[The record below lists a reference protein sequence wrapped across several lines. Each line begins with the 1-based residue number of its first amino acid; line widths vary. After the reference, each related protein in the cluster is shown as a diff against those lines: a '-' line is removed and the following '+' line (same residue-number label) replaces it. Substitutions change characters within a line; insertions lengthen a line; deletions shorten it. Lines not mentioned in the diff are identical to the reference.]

1 MPTISVL
8 MPVYN
13 TPVPFLREAVQS
25 ILDQTFQDFE
35 FLIVDDGSTGE
46 TRDYLNQLSDPRIRL
61 LRNER
66 NLGITKSLNIG
77 LRAAQGRYIAR
88 MDGDDVSFPERF
100 EKQLAFMQNNPDV
113 VVCGSRLLTDTNKT
127 TRLDVCSES
136 REQYR
141 VRMLFSNPGP
151 AHSTAFIDR
160 EALHAHAIEY
170 DERLVYA
177 QDYGLWS
184 SLIAYGRICILPE
197 VLLFRR
203 RTKDCIT
210 VKHRAKQ
217 IQCNKIVQKRLL
229 SQLLGK
235 VTDEEVDFHY
245 YHSTGNFPD
254 ALFTLQAA
262 RWYKRLLDANRT
274 RGIYDQKLLKA
285 YIKSIK
291 KALLRHTIGVK
302 APIVKKVK
310 DYFVTTLSAR
320 SNCNKKG

>member
-13 TPVPFLREAVQS
+13 TAVPFLREAVES
-25 ILDQTFQDFE
+25 ILNQTFQDFE

-46 TRDYLNQLSDPRIRL
+46 THQYLEQMSDPRIRVIH
-61 LRNER
+61 NEK
-66 NLGITKSLNIG
+66 NIGITKSLNIG

-88 MDGDDVSFPERF
+88 MDGDDKSYPDRF
-100 EKQLAFMQNNPDV
+100 EKQLAFMKNNPDV
-113 VVCGSRLLTDTNKT
+113 IVCGSRVLTDTNKT
-127 TRLDVCSES
+127 TSLDVCSES

-151 AHSTAFIDR
+151 AHSTTFIDR
-160 EALHAHAIEY
+160 EVLRAHAIEY

-184 SLIAYGRICILPE
+184 SLIPYGRICILPE

-210 VKHRAKQ
+210 VKHRAEQ
-217 IQCNKIVQKRLL
+217 IQCDKIVQKRLL
-229 SQLLGK
+229 SQLLGD

-245 YHSTGNFPD
+245 FHSTGYFPD
-254 ALFTLQAA
+254 ALFTPRVL
-262 RWYKRLLDANRT
+262 RWYKRLLTANRK
-274 RGIYDQKLLKA
+274 RGLYDQRLLRA
-285 YIKSIK
+285 YICSKEK
-291 KALLRHTIGVK
+291 PLLVHAISMIV
-302 APIVKKVK
+302 PILKKVK
-310 DYFVTTLSAR
+310 DYFVTSLSHNRAGR
-320 SNCNKKG
+320 